1 MKKIKSLLMVF
12 AMLFSSFAGVGVA
25 FADMDGM
32 DTVMTISPPKQR
44 IVLTPG
50 EDFEGSISVASS
62 STAKNGLKYSVT
74 IGAFGLTKDENGNT
88 NYNDVDVDTVTGY
101 NQMMEWIELK
111 KEEGEVEIGGV
122 DTIPFVIH
130 VPKNAP
136 AGGQYATIIVQN
148 ETGLDNTGGSGITIE
163 SKVRFASSIIAEV
176 TGDTV
181 EKGEI
186 LENNIPSFLLSNK
199 LEATSTVKN
208 EGNLHTDA
216 EYVLQVWPLFSDE
229 EICTNEEDG
238 KVRGV
243 EGDKTKM
250 IMPDTE
256 RYHTLTCNLPSFGI
270 FRAKQKVT
278 VFGETSEVEKMVI
291 VCPLWLLF
299 LILFAIIA
307 LIIWLF
313 TKAKKRNKRQSR
325 KETTT
330 EE

>member
-12 AMLFSSFAGVGVA
+12 AILLSSFSGVGIV

-32 DTVMTISPPKQR
+32 DSVMTIAPPRQK
-44 IVLTPG
+44 IVLIPG
-50 EDFEGSISVASS
+50 EDFEGSISVSS
-62 STAKNGLKYSVT
+62 ASTAKKDLVYSVT
-74 IGAFGLTKDENGNT
+74 VGAFSLVKDENGNVD
-88 NYNDVDVDTVTGY
+88 YNDVDVDTVTGY
-101 NQMMEWIELK
+101 NQIMQWIELK
-111 KEEGEVEIGGV
+111 KESGTVAKGGTDV
-122 DTIPFVIH
+122 IPFVIH
-130 VPKNAP
+130 VPEDAP

-148 ETGLDNTGGSGITIE
+148 DTKTEDENNSGVVIE
-163 SKVRFASSIIAEV
+163 SKVRFASNIFAEV
-176 TGDTV
+176 TGETV
-181 EKGEI
+181 TKGTI
-186 LENNIPSFLLSNK
+186 LENNIPSFLLNNK
-199 LEATSTVKN
+199 LEATSLVRN

-216 EYVLQVWPLFSDE
+216 EYTFQVWPLFSDE
-229 EICTNEEDG
+229 EICTNEESD

-256 RYHTLTCNLPSFGI
+256 RYHTLACNLPSFGI
-270 FRAKQKVT
+270 FRVKQKVT